1 MLATTAPQLDSVG
14 RSSVPA
20 AANTWKLS
28 RWCPGCRC
36 RRTAARSR
44 CRTPSSPS
52 SWSQSSRLREWILV
66 WPPRSTFVGDRS
78 VLIWSGG
85 KIEILNWYLN
95 YWTGSV
101 FTLPVCKIFSLF
113 PSAYKLY
120 YCKELL
126 VTVKFFLFLQ
136 HQHEVVAKAGLHH
149 HPVHGACTGKMED
162 WENWDNIARLFWLWS
177 VSALWNLLPNSM
189 STWAQLTWKVDVCG
203 QEHDVFPLQRG
214 YWLVDLHKV
223 GHHLQQTGY
232 HWTRWTNI
240 LNLV

>member
-120 YCKELL
+120 YCEELL

-136 HQHEVVAKAGLHH
+136 HQHKVVTKARLHH
-149 HPVHGACTGKMED
+149 HPVHGACTGKMD
-162 WENWDNIARLFWLWS
+162 TWEMRILRQYCSPVLIMICLCFMKSTPQFNVHLSTTNLEGWCLWPGTRCLPLAAWL
-177 VSALWNLLPNSM
+177 
-189 STWAQLTWKVDVCG
+189 LTCG
-203 QEHDVFPLQRG
+203 LA
-214 YWLVDLHKV
+214 
-223 GHHLQQTGY
+223 
-232 HWTRWTNI
+232 
-240 LNLV
+240 